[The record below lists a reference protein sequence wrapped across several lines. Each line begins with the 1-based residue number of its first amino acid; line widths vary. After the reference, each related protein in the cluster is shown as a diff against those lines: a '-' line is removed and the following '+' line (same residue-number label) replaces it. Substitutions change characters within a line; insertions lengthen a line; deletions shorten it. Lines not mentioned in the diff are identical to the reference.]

1 MIGKTNK
8 RWIHIVYNVI
18 VAYMEKQGKIYAAL
32 LVRLCDL
39 VASLDFTHKYEKRQI
54 IWLHIRNLKHI

>member
-39 VASLDFTHKYEKRQI
+39 VASLDFTHNMRRDKLSGYILEI
-54 IWLHIRNLKHI
+54 